1 MLRALWTAAAGL
13 DAQQRNVDVTAN
25 NLANVNT
32 TGFKRQRSDFQDLFY
47 ARLKEPGTRSA
58 AAGGYIPGG
67 IQVGHGVF
75 NVGTPMIFT
84 PGTPVPTQ
92 NPMHLMLMDR
102 ISFFQVRLPGG
113 SGETLYTRDGS
124 FQLDANRD
132 IVTGQ
137 GYQLSNNIT
146 VPDDATSVSISRD
159 GTVSAMFTDQDPQV
173 IGQIEV
179 ASFPNPGGL
188 RLLGGNLY
196 QQTTS
201 SGTVTTGNP
210 GENQFGEVQSGFL
223 ESSNVQAAEELI
235 NLIKAQRAFE
245 MNSRTIQTADE
256 MLQTT
261 AALRR

>member
-13 DAQQRNVDVTAN
+13 QAQQRNVDVTAN

-75 NVGTPMIFT
+75 NVGTPMLFT

-92 NPMHLMLMDR
+92 DPLHLMLMDR
-102 ISFFQVRLPGG
+102 ISFFQIQPPAGG
-113 SGETLYTRDGS
+113 DPLYTRDGS
-124 FQLDANRD
+124 FQMDANRE
-132 IVTGQ
+132 IVTSQ
-137 GYQLSNNIT
+137 GYKLSSSIT
-146 VPDDATSVSISRD
+146 VPEDAVNVSIGRD
-159 GTVSAMFTDQDPQV
+159 GSVQAIFADGTSQN
-173 IGQIEV
+173 IGQIEL
-179 ASFPNPGGL
+179 ATFPNPGGL
-188 RLLGGNLY
+188 RLLGGNIY
-196 QQTTS
+196 QKTAS
-201 SGTVTTGNP
+201 SGEPDDGNP
-210 GENQFGEVQSGFL
+210 GQDQFGEVQSGYL

-235 NLIKAQRAFE
+235 SLIKAQRAFE